1 MSWHKSSTM
10 NSVFKHVEPSA
21 VVQLSGCRKHNV
33 LFTEEN
39 ISWLPMMHRNGCWSC
54 RSGYF
59 QFMVDRQHELKGH
72 CKCCKYSIN
81 YNVQLTHQCWSWFA
95 QVSSVYWPGIEVM
108 TSHLFRII
116 SPLNRYCSQTPLP
129 ESVCMTPGWVHPKV
143 EICNDLRGETM
154 NICCCLHIAFS
165 LQLLIY

>member
-10 NSVFKHVEPSA
+10 NSVLKHVEPSA
-21 VVQLSGCRKHNV
+21 VVQLSECRKHNV
-33 LFTEEN
+33 LFTEYPDCQWCTETDA
-39 ISWLPMMHRNGCWSC
+39 GAV
-54 RSGYF
+54 GQV

-72 CKCCKYSIN
+72 CKCCKYSTN
-81 YNVQLTHQCWSWFA
+81 YNVQLTHQYWSWFA

-143 EICNDLRGETM
+143 EICNELREETM
-154 NICCCLHIAFS
+154 NICCCWHIAFS